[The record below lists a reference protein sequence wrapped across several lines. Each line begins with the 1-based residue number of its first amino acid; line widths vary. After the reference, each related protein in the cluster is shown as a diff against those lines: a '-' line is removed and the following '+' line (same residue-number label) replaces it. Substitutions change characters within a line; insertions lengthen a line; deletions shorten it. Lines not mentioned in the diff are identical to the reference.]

1 MQIEDIEVGER
12 RVTKGAYQESEGVP
26 KSTIGASLRPPN
38 TNSKLYVAFLKIKWI
53 VSVMYYKM

>member
-1 MQIEDIEVGER
+1 MKRNDKKGEKGVQIEDIEVGER

-38 TNSKLYVAFLKIKWI
+38 TNSRL
-53 VSVMYYKM
+53 